1 MVVSGYPGLSISV
14 KKKDDREG
22 NIFPWK
28 LTAHAENTH
37 FIDHDGRCISGII
50 SSGN

>member
-28 LTAHAENTH
+28 LTAYAENTH
-37 FIDHDGRCISGII
+37 FIDHDGRGISGII